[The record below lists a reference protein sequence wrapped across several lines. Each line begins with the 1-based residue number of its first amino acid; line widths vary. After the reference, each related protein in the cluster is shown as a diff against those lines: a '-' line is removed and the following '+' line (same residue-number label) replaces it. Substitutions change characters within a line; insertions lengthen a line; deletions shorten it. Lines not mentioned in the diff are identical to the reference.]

1 LDGHLESLISIIE
14 ALLPL
19 VAAYLLVR
27 LVVEPSIDRVARR
40 AGVSTA
46 IASFWKTLA
55 LVMALAVALMMT
67 LAQLGA
73 RAELFYAS
81 YILLGLALLSL
92 VLGSRDVV
100 ANVVASYAILIHKPF
115 RRGDSIA
122 IGGVAG
128 TVRDVGT
135 IYTQVV
141 SEQGILYIPN
151 REFLRNTVLN
161 RQASSLTR
169 VALSIKVRASEDLE
183 RVEKAMLKAAEECV
197 EELTVPPEPEV
208 LVTDIT
214 GEYSEVQLAV
224 HVTNPRRV
232 AHVASELRKKIRD
245 ELNREG
251 IALY

>member
-40 AGVSTA
+40 TGVSTA

-55 LVMALAVALMMT
+55 LVMALAIALMMA

-73 RAELFYAS
+73 RVEFL

-100 ANVVASYAILIHKPF
+100 ANTIASYAILIHKPF

-141 SEQGILYIPN
+141 SEQGVVYIPN

-161 RQASSLTR
+161 CQASSLTR

-197 EELTVPPEPEV
+197 KELTVPPEPEV

-214 GEYSEVQLAV
+214 SEYSEVQLAV